1 VCRCRDIFLFFNN
14 FLARNLYSRKWPPP
28 LHEGGEAAGLRRIW
42 KANEQTGGQ
51 RLKAMLADWLPQYK
65 DEHCK
70 MDAELHKKILAISA
84 AKIDRLL
91 APRKLRFGNRGVA

>member
-1 VCRCRDIFLFFNN
+1 
-14 FLARNLYSRKWPPP
+14 
-28 LHEGGEAAGLRRIW
+28 
-42 KANEQTGGQ
+42 
-51 RLKAMLADWLPQYK
+51 
-65 DEHCK
+65 